1 MNGKLKK
8 PAKARLKL
16 WLLLA
21 AVLLV
26 VLSLVLLGLR
36 LYQWK
41 KELEQTRL
49 LTLVDR
55 EHPVEDDYNS
65 EFILLGEGQML
76 DSRCVDDLEA
86 MLAACR
92 QAGGDPVITA
102 SFRTWGAQERA
113 WEEALAA
120 LTAQG
125 LDQEEAERLLE
136 TRLDRPG
143 YSEHEL
149 GLAVD
154 LAEQGSELPQEQ
166 QAETQTLRWLKENSW
181 RYGFILR
188 YPENKT
194 ALTGMDC
201 RPWHYRYVGREAAAQ
216 IHELDLS
223 LEEYIQMFYS
233 E

>member
-1 MNGKLKK
+1 MNGKEKR
-8 PAKARLKL
+8 PAKAKRKL
-16 WLLLA
+16 WILLA
-21 AVLLV
+21 AILLV

-41 KELEQTRL
+41 KEQEQTKL

-55 EHPVEDDYNS
+55 EHPAEDDYDV
-65 EFILLGEGQML
+65 EYILLGDGQML

-92 QAGGDPVITA
+92 QAGGAPVITA

-120 LTAQG
+120 LTEEG
-125 LDQEEAERLLE
+125 YSPEEAERLLE
-136 TRLDRPG
+136 RRLDRPG

-149 GLAVD
+149 GLALD
-154 LAEQGSELPQEQ
+154 LAEQGCELPQEQ
-166 QAETQTLRWLKENSW
+166 QAETPTLRWLKENSW

-188 YPENKT
+188 YPENKE
-194 ALTGMDC
+194 ALTGMEC

-223 LEEYIQMFYS
+223 LEEYIEMFYS